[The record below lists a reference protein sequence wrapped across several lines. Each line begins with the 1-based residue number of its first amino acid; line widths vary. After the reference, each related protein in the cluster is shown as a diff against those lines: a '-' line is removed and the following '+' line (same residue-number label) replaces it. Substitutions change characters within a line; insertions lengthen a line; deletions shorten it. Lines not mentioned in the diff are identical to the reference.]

1 MNQFIML
8 DTQANE
14 PVLNTAAA
22 SLPASENSA
31 AGQLG
36 QIEPKTLISRKFF
49 GIAECLSAS
58 WKRFSLPTG
67 KWPRSHVRSG
77 LVLPDRATVGRGER
91 PAEAGQWI

>member
-8 DTQANE
+8 DTQATD

-36 QIEPKTLISRKFF
+36 QVEPKTLISRKFF
-49 GIAECLSAS
+49 GIEGML
-58 WKRFSLPTG
+58 FDG
-67 KWPRSHVRSG
+67 
-77 LVLPDRATVGRGER
+77 
-91 PAEAGQWI
+91 

>member
-1 MNQFIML
+1 MILMT
-8 DTQANE
+8 DTQASGRVSNS
-14 PVLNTAAA
+14 AANP
-22 SLPASENSA
+22 LPASENSA

-36 QIEPKTLISRKFF
+36 QIQPKTLISQKFF
-49 GIAECLSAS
+49 GIEECLSAS